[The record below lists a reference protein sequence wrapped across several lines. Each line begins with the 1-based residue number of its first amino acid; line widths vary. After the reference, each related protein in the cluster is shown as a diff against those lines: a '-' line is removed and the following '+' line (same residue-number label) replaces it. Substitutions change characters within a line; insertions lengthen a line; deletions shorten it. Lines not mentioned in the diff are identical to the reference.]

1 MLRCIWCMRTQST
14 DIYLHRNYN
23 QKVRRGE
30 LLYLTKVRKPILMK
44 HSNIR
49 IETVAWLRAADTAT
63 ASEWGS
69 IILPSFPWDPAS
81 LGSSATFAFTYIEL
95 QTNHRQRPRAFRGWK
110 CLLALSHLLRHYA
123 KLVGGFLRDCQN
135 FADGSFAALH
145 ANHAHP
151 SNSVHPIHSALGTND
166 QLESR

>member
-1 MLRCIWCMRTQST
+1 MDRHLPLALSTCVCKYPDRSGDVATHGLWCMRTQWT
-14 DIYLHRNYN
+14 EIYLHRNYN

-49 IETVAWLRAADTAT
+49 IETVAWLPAADTAT

-81 LGSSATFAFTYIEL
+81 LGSSATFAITYIEL
-95 QTNHRQRPRAFRGWK
+95 QTNHRQSFRNHGEGPYQGLPWLKVPSKAFTFIK
-110 CLLALSHLLRHYA
+110 TLC
-123 KLVGGFLRDCQN
+123 
-135 FADGSFAALH
+135 
-145 ANHAHP
+145 
-151 SNSVHPIHSALGTND
+151 
-166 QLESR
+166 